1 MQIHIALI
9 PLITS
14 IFVFYTWE
22 LPDATIRI
30 FMFLTHLFLAI
41 KTIYLNW
48 LYFENTLV
56 KPSRETLRNF
66 CQKLILNKLNTI
78 CVWSRYLSHLAQ
90 ACPAKWCHRFCIL
103 ITSYTKLD
111 LHTNYFRRQSGG
123 ITTIE
128 VIFCVFWFV
137 TEIIRNLLIQWYY
150 RNVQTL
156 QIVPNIVLRIPI
168 ITILT

>member
-14 IFVFYTWE
+14 IFVFYAWE

-103 ITSYTKLD
+103 ITSDTKLD

-123 ITTIE
+123 ITVALLKLYFVSSDLWRKLYATCWYSGTIE
-128 VIFCVFWFV
+128 M
-137 TEIIRNLLIQWYY
+137 Y
-150 RNVQTL
+150 RHYRSYRTSY
-156 QIVPNIVLRIPI
+156 
-168 ITILT
+168 